1 MMITSIWESMA
12 AWCTPTILFC
22 LANFII
28 ATLFIASHK
37 HHDHGDGGDS
47 PSLTP
52 FARVSSFID
61 RARSSVN
68 LSSYT
73 TTQSQHQP
81 KTPNYSSMSQLV
93 QSIYSSPELS
103 NSEGSSPSPPKTPN
117 YSSMS
122 RLAQSIYLSPEL
134 SNSEGS
140 SPSQPNTPNYSS
152 MSRLAQSIYLS
163 PELSNSEGSSPSQPA
178 RTPSLFER
186 VTSIKFSNENV
197 SRVESDS
204 PGQLARV
211 PSFLDR
217 VKSFKI
223 SLPFN
228 RTENVDTET
237 EHHVI
242 RSKSEKKAAKKSLV
256 EMKKSRSEVKMARNE
271 DEDEDVDLRR
281 PATTRESRN
290 ELDEEVDAKADDFI
304 SRFKQQLKL
313 QRLESLVRYNEMLNR
328 RYNK

>member
-1 MMITSIWESMA
+1 MMMITSMWESMA
-12 AWCTPTILFC
+12 AWLTPTVLFC
-22 LANFII
+22 LTNFII

-37 HHDHGDGGDS
+37 HHDHADGGDS

-73 TTQSQHQP
+73 TTQPQHHQQPQP
-81 KTPNYSSMSQLV
+81 KTPNYSSMSQLA

-140 SPSQPNTPNYSS
+140 SPSQ
-152 MSRLAQSIYLS
+152 A
-163 PELSNSEGSSPSQPA
+163 A

-186 VTSIKFSNENV
+186 VKSIKFSNENV
-197 SRVESDS
+197 SPVESDS
-204 PGQLARV
+204 PSQLARV

-217 VKSFKI
+217 VKSFKV

-242 RSKSEKKAAKKSLV
+242 RSKSEKKPAKKSLV
-256 EMKKSRSEVKMARNE
+256 EMKKSRSEVKIARNE
-271 DEDEDVDLRR
+271 DEEEEEDVDLRR

-328 RYNK
+328 RYK